1 MAGCGEIWYKENM
14 IIGEY
19 QSKIGDKKRIALPKK
34 MRDEIGNQL
43 ILTRGYENCLV
54 LVNKMMWETV
64 AKEVINGS
72 FINKSIRETSRF
84 LVGSAVE
91 VEPDIQ
97 GRFVIP
103 QALFEHGKFNEEVVF
118 IGLVN
123 WIEIWDKQEW
133 DKKLKQLQAKSSEIA
148 DELTK
153 MNTTK

>member
-1 MAGCGEIWYKENM
+1 M

-54 LVNKMMWETV
+54 LVNRKMWETV
-64 AKEVINGS
+64 ASEVMNGS
-72 FINKSIRETSRF
+72 FINSNIRETSRF
-84 LVGSAVE
+84 LVGSAIE

-103 QALFEHGKFNEEVVF
+103 QALFEHGKFNEDIVF

-123 WIEIWDKQEW
+123 WIEIWDKTQW
-133 DKKLKQLQAKSSEIA
+133 DKKLKQLQLKSSEIA
-148 DELTK
+148 DEISK
-153 MNTTK
+153 MNNSK

>member
-1 MAGCGEIWYKENM
+1 M

-54 LVNKMMWETV
+54 LVNRKMWETV

-72 FINKSIRETSRF
+72 FINSNIRETSRF

-123 WIEIWDKQEW
+123 WIEIWDKEQW

-148 DELTK
+148 NEISK

>member
-1 MAGCGEIWYKENM
+1 M

-54 LVNKMMWETV
+54 LVNRKMWETV
-64 AKEVINGS
+64 AKEVMNGS
-72 FINKSIRETSRF
+72 FINSNIRETSRF

-91 VEPDIQ
+91 VEHDIQ

-103 QALFEHGKFNEEVVF
+103 QSLFEHGKFSEDIVF

-123 WIEIWDKQEW
+123 WIEIWDKDAW

-153 MNTTK
+153 MNQAK